1 MKEFYLTPDSTPAE
15 KARKRSAMLR
25 RIEQEKQ
32 VKRESLIGQGPQGGL
47 SLATVNRIRQKKGLP
62 PLESL

>member
-1 MKEFYLTPDSTPAE
+1 MKEFRLRPDDPPKE
-15 KARKRSAMLR
+15 KERKRTAMLR